1 MAVYIANLQID
12 TGVNFQHGFSLGDN
26 DTGTYLNLNNYTVNS
41 QMRKWAGSTSSVS
54 FASTVTDAEQ
64 GQLQI
69 SLGSTET
76 TDIKPGR
83 YMYDVL
89 LEDAG
94 GFKYKVVEGMA
105 LVRAGKSSLDS
116 AFLLAKTLTAAE
128 RSNGDLV
135 FIAIA
140 TTTSTS
146 FASIE

>member
-26 DTGTYLNLNNYTVNS
+26 DTGTYLNLNNYTVNC

-94 GFKYKVVEGMA
+94 GFKYKVVEGMV
-105 LVRAGKSSLDS
+105 LVRAGV
-116 AFLLAKTLTAAE
+116 T
-128 RSNGDLV
+128 R
-135 FIAIA
+135 
-140 TTTSTS
+140 
-146 FASIE
+146 

>member
-1 MAVYIANLQID
+1 
-12 TGVNFQHGFSLGDN
+12 
-26 DTGTYLNLNNYTVNS
+26 
-41 QMRKWAGSTSSVS
+41 MRKWAGSTSSVS

-94 GFKYKVVEGMA
+94 GFKYKVVEGMV
-105 LVRAGKSSLDS
+105 LVRAGV
-116 AFLLAKTLTAAE
+116 T
-128 RSNGDLV
+128 R
-135 FIAIA
+135 
-140 TTTSTS
+140 
-146 FASIE
+146 

>member
-41 QMRKWAGSTSSVS
+41 QMRKWAGSTRSVS

-94 GFKYKVVEGMA
+94 GFKYKVVEGMV
-105 LVRAGKSSLDS
+105 LVRAGV
-116 AFLLAKTLTAAE
+116 T
-128 RSNGDLV
+128 R
-135 FIAIA
+135 
-140 TTTSTS
+140 
-146 FASIE
+146 